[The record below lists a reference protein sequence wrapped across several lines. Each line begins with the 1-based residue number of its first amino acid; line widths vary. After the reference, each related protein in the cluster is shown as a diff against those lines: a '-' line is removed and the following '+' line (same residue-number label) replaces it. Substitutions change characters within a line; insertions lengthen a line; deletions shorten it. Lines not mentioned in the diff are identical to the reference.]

1 MPLSSRLCIANHPST
16 LIFRLPIGRRVGA
29 ILTPFRNA
37 GSHRAPAARCAT
49 VRLLL
54 KLIKRRSE
62 RRTGS
67 SRAVPGRDAG
77 LLYAECSECA
87 VAAPHVLILQGCRTS
102 ALVSQGPC
110 APPARRYNLLL
121 VSHAHCT
128 RLAHLAGSIHR
139 RALFAGEMHAGRSSC
154 RPVAICRPFRR
165 GLARGALGTQGPCN
179 SPLILQGRCR
189 VCCARPPY
197 AGPAARFAGE
207 CRAGSRFP
215 THPAGALH
223 DSAQNAWACRVS
235 AATTL
240 RNEFSAARFPFAM
253 QSPCVLSRRRIAG
266 QTGGGAYAG
275 VRPLS
280 RGAGP
285 APLDARVR
293 APASRSRPPPA
304 SDKTPLRT
312 RTRTPCGL
320 MKAK

>member
-110 APPARRYNLLL
+110 ARGARNAGPLQFPA
-121 VSHAHCT
+121 HP
-128 RLAHLAGSIHR
+128 AGS
-139 RALFAGEMHAGRSSC
+139 LQSLLRSTAVCGPRCS
-154 RPVAICRPFRR
+154 FRR
-165 GLARGALGTQGPCN
+165 GMSGRKPISYSSRRG
-179 SPLILQGRCR
+179 
-189 VCCARPPY
+189 V
-197 AGPAARFAGE
+197 ARFCSKRMGVSGF
-207 CRAGSRFP
+207 CCNN
-215 THPAGALH
+215 PA
-223 DSAQNAWACRVS
+223 
-235 AATTL
+235 
-240 RNEFSAARFPFAM
+240 
-253 QSPCVLSRRRIAG
+253 
-266 QTGGGAYAG
+266 
-275 VRPLS
+275 
-280 RGAGP
+280 
-285 APLDARVR
+285 
-293 APASRSRPPPA
+293 
-304 SDKTPLRT
+304 K
-312 RTRTPCGL
+312 
-320 MKAK
+320 